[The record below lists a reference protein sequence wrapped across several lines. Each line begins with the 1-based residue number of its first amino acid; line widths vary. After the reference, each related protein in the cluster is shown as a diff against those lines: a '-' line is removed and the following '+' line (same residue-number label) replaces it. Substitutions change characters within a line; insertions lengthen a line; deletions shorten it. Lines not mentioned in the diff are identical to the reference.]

1 MKTIVCVLPLLL
13 LSACTRGCSAG
24 FLSPDQ
30 LKAEEEQFYRGKS
43 TPQNVASDPE
53 LRSLIPADAN
63 PYGWKFPNQADFWH
77 VDTSL
82 AGTLK
87 WYKVLMTSKG
97 FDATLR
103 QCTENGIF
111 GGRVVIVDYCSADT
125 VVTVNLMEDTTR
137 NVTAL
142 TVSRD
147 PRPAWYRCDDPR
159 NAEVRKLH
167 TANCPVELLP

>member
-1 MKTIVCVLPLLL
+1 MKTVAGVLPLLL
-13 LSACTRGCSAG
+13 LSACTKGCSVG
-24 FLSPDQ
+24 VLSPEQ

-43 TPQNVASDPE
+43 TPQNVVSDPE

-82 AGTLK
+82 ADTLK
-87 WYKVLMTSKG
+87 WYKVLMASKG

-142 TVSRD
+142 TVSRG

-159 NAEVRKLH
+159 DAEVRKLH